1 MAQSRAPRR
10 CGNTIG
16 TYCTTYTSMSG
27 YTLCA
32 LVLVELILAFWELK
46 WMKKTGGLPLVAFT
60 TAMVVLTSYGIAKRV
75 DMSKWGCSSSR

>member
-1 MAQSRAPRR
+1 MAQSRAPRP

-16 TYCTTYTSMSG
+16 TYCIAYNSMSG

-32 LVLVELILAFWELK
+32 LLLVELILAFWEVQ
-46 WMKKTGGLPLVAFT
+46 WMKKTGGLPLVAFA

-75 DMSKWGCSSSR
+75 DISKWGFGSP